1 MAAVLAALRPH
12 PHRGDIVAAGVVV
25 MTVFT
30 YLVNLRFASDWS
42 TSGHFFF
49 SLAITAPIVTMAFL
63 ADAGDATPRP
73 YESILYVCD
82 FLLSVLTLSFLADLI
97 GIDNSS
103 FNVAWVG
110 LLLIGICLFYA
121 RGRNSAIM
129 TLLAALTGV
138 VVFISV
144 IDWWFGVD

>member
-25 MTVFT
+25 LTVFT
-30 YLVNLRFASDWS
+30 YLANLRFASDWS
-42 TSGHFFF
+42 TTGHFFF
-49 SLAITAPIVTMAFL
+49 SL

-103 FNVAWVG
+103 FNVVWVG
-110 LLLIGICLFYA
+110 LFLIGICLFYA

-138 VVFISV
+138 VVFIALV
-144 IDWWFGVD
+144 